1 MNTLMPGS
9 PEYRDRPAVSQ
20 DILTSPISLGEVANP
35 TIMQGSGIRI
45 CTSAQGLSA
54 INAPGNEL
62 VICRRSI
69 PFCVTEWLKK
79 MAPSQLPAL
88 RILVSRA
95 NVREALESELDAF
108 GMASGRTRDAFIA
121 DIADLVSV
129 FAGITRQD
137 LVNVRLDRIE
147 HDACWKFHKD
157 SVEIRLLTTYR
168 GETTEW
174 ISPQFADRALREQ
187 KDYDGPLES
196 LRQHDVAIFR
206 GKHANS
212 ADGIVH
218 RSPPIAG
225 TGSVRLLLCLNA
237 PSIVSP
243 EQWRA
248 ERRA

>member
-1 MNTLMPGS
+1 MNNSTPES
-9 PEYRDRPAVSQ
+9 PEYGDCPEASQ
-20 DILTSPISLGEVANP
+20 ASLVSPISVREVTDPA
-35 TIMQGSGIRI
+35 IVQGSGIGI
-45 CTSAQGLSA
+45 CTSEQGLYA
-54 INAPGNEL
+54 INDPGNEL

-88 RILVSRA
+88 RFLVSPA
-95 NVREALESELDAF
+95 NVCEALEPELDAC
-108 GMASGRTRDAFIA
+108 GMTSGRTRDVFIA

-129 FAGITRQD
+129 FAGITRED
-137 LVNVRLDRIE
+137 LVDLRLDRID
-147 HDACWKFHKD
+147 HNACWKFHKD
-157 SVEIRLLTTYR
+157 SVETRLLTTYR

-196 LRQHDVAIFR
+196 LRQQDVAIFR

-212 ADGIVH
+212 ANGIVH
-218 RSPPIAG
+218 RSPPIGG

-243 EQWRA
+243 EQWRS
-248 ERRA
+248 ERPT